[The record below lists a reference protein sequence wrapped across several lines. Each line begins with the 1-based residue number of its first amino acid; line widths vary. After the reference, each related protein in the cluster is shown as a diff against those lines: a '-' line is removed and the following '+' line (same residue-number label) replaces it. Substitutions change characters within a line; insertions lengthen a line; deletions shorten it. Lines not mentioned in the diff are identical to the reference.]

1 MPTVQLTLEK
11 FKTDIFDFDAEKEWN
26 FKGKLP
32 AIIDFYADWCGPCKT
47 IAPVLEELSDKY
59 QDQITIYKVNTE
71 KEEELSAVFGIRSI
85 PSLLFIPLDKEPM
98 MQAGALPKSTL
109 IEVIEDELLNTS
121 EG

>member
-121 EG
+121 KG